1 MEGMEGVI
9 ALFVPIVFFFCIALI
24 FGLNFYFRH
33 RSKRD
38 FQATVRA
45 AIDRGQE
52 LTPEILDQLGHPASP
67 AKKSDLR
74 RGVMEITIGVGIM
87 VCGWL
92 ISGNV
97 DSARHFFA
105 IGAFP
110 LLLGLAHL
118 ALWRFGERN

>member
-1 MEGMEGVI
+1 MEGMEGII
-9 ALFVPIVFFFCIALI
+9 ALFVPIVLFASIALV
-24 FGLNFYFRH
+24 FCVNFYFKH

-52 LTPEILDQLGHPASP
+52 LTPDLLERLGQPAIP
-67 AKKSDLR
+67 GKKSDLR
-74 RGVMEITIGVGIM
+74 RGIIEITVGVGIM

-92 ISGNV
+92 IADDADSGMT
-97 DSARHFFA
+97 FLA

-110 LLLGLAHL
+110 VLLGLAHL
-118 ALWRFGERN
+118 ALWRFGDQN

>member
-1 MEGMEGVI
+1 MDGMEGVI
-9 ALFVPIVFFFCIALI
+9 ALSVPIVLFLCIALV
-24 FGLNFYFRH
+24 FGMYFYFRH

-52 LTPEILDQLGHPASP
+52 LTPEILDRLGHPATP
-67 AKKSDLR
+67 GKKSDLR
-74 RGVMEITIGVGIM
+74 RGIMEITIGIGIM
-87 VCGWL
+87 ICGWL
-92 ISGNV
+92 ISENI
-97 DSARHFFA
+97 DSAMTFFA

-118 ALWRFGERN
+118 ALWRFGERD